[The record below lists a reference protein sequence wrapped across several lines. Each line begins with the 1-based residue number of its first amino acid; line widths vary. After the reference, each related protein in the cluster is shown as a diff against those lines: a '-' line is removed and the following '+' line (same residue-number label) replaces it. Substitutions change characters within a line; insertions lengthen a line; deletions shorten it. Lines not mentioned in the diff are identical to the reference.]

1 MNNRTRLRSEDET
14 DRLSDTVKRQKKFR
28 YQPGDYTVSWICALH
43 IETAAARAMLD
54 CIHDDLPQARN
65 DINTYTL
72 GSIGHHNI
80 VIASLPAGHYGTNNA
95 ATVASNIERSF
106 PSIEIHLMV
115 GIGGGA
121 PGKLDLRL
129 GDIVVGS
136 RVMQYD
142 LGKIVGDGQI
152 ERTGI
157 PTIPPPKLLAYVAK
171 VRAIHEV
178 TPTTVPDI
186 LQEMY
191 NKYPEMATYARPN
204 VQDRL
209 FQADFEHDSA
219 AASCDECDASML
231 VHRLPRTNLRP
242 KIHYEAIA
250 SSNQVMKHGIT
261 RDKIAR
267 ELQVAC
273 FEMEAAGLMNFPY
286 LIIRGICDYSDS
298 HKNKQWQE
306 YAAATAA
313 AYAKE
318 FLNTI
323 PTTKEAT
330 KMAVQAVESRA
341 DEGPLKDWWQ
351 QFLGSLNFEQ
361 IDSRQS
367 NIKAAY
373 TATCK
378 WFLQSP
384 EYLAWIDSAKL
395 SEHHG
400 FLWLSGK
407 PGAGK
412 STILKYVYTR
422 VRKTLSTTNAVISF
436 FFNARGDVL
445 ERSPTGMYRSLLLQ
459 LLKSFPDLQK
469 VCEDSNFVIQNGS
482 CPSSDAIQ
490 ILFRKAI
497 STIGNRSLTC
507 FIDALDECDELQAR
521 EVVQFLEDLGQQAV
535 HDNIELRICF
545 SSRHYPYI
553 FIRKGIRLTLEDQK
567 GHQEDVE
574 RYIQG
579 NLRADPGPLV
589 KEVQAQI
596 LQKSAGVFMWVVLV
610 VDILNKEFARG
621 RMFAVKKRLAE
632 IPDRLS
638 DLFKDIL
645 TRDNENMEDLLLCL
659 QWMLY
664 AKRPLVREE
673 FYFAVSTGLLGG
685 DELTLDYLMTSI
697 SSDMMDRFVVS
708 SSKGLAE
715 VTKSNQHT
723 IQFIHESVRD
733 FLIKDNGLQELWPE
747 FGNGFEQL
755 SHDKLKQCCYKYF
768 KLGATHL
775 LDGDVLWEG
784 NEEVKELRA
793 SLSNRAP
800 FLQYATQNVLYHA
813 DIAASNMLQDN
824 FLAEFE
830 LEDWIISNNL
840 FERYKVRR
848 YTANASLFYILAD
861 KGFSALIQTQ
871 LRHDPNC
878 CALGERYRY
887 PIFAALINKHG
898 DAVQALLR
906 QAASPANE
914 CDASRFLDYM
924 RYDSVYKDEQSFT
937 WAVQNGYKPV
947 VEWLIERGADV
958 NMKNHNTRPPLLI
971 AVEKGHTSITKL
983 LIERGTDVNLKDTR
997 SPHATALIIAIQKH
1011 NDTMAE
1017 MLIEKCAD
1025 INISEV
1031 HGYTPLICALIE
1043 ANYNL
1048 VSLLLDKGADVDAKS
1063 SIGNQSLLHAMKK
1076 GVKKDIIQ
1084 LLIQKGADV
1093 NAKDVSGDTP
1103 LLYAARD
1110 GIQKDIIQL
1119 LIQKGADINAK
1130 NDYGKTSLINAIQ
1143 NSFQHTKQ
1151 EAKEIIQ
1158 LLVEKDAN
1166 FNAKDN
1172 INYTL
1177 LIPLA
1182 IKLETTTEFIQLLIE
1197 RGADI
1202 NAKDNSGQTPLV
1214 LAFKQE
1220 NKELIQLLIEK
1231 GADINA
1237 TDSSDQTPLI
1247 LAIKQGNRNII
1258 QLLIEKGA
1266 DTNALTK
1273 YNQTPL
1279 LYALDWGSNDDIIQ
1293 LLIGQSKDINVE
1305 DDYGR
1310 MPLLYALQQQKDD
1323 NIIRLLIEK
1332 GADVNV
1338 KDGSGR
1344 TSLFLAVYRM
1354 NYNIARL
1361 LIEEGADVNVKDI
1374 YGDTPLQFAIRMN
1387 ENKVTQLLIEKG
1399 ADFSVV
1405 DDKGRTA
1412 LNMSFQMGN
1421 HFITEFL
1428 VERGAD
1434 PSSIGLGGTTSK
1446 ERLDMPYSKSCD
1458 H

>member
-14 DRLSDTVKRQKKFR
+14 DRLSNAVKRHKKFR
-28 YQPGDYTVSWICALH
+28 YQSGDYTVSWICALH

-178 TPTTVPDI
+178 TPTRVPDI

-341 DEGPLKDWWQ
+341 GRLCWV
-351 QFLGSLNFEQ
+351 
-361 IDSRQS
+361 
-367 NIKAAY
+367 
-373 TATCK
+373 
-378 WFLQSP
+378 SP
-384 EYLAWIDSAKL
+384 YPTYLAWIDSAKL

-436 FFNARGDVL
+436 FFNARGDVF

-459 LLKSFPDLQK
+459 LLKSFPDLQE

-497 STIGNRSLTC
+497 STLGNRSLTC

-535 HDNIELRICF
+535 HDNIDLRICF

-567 GHQEDVE
+567 GHEEDVE

-579 NLRADPGPLV
+579 KLRAEPGPLV

-673 FYFAVSTGLLGG
+673 FYFAVSTGLSLDEEDEDPINNFLSPIPG
-685 DELTLDYLMTSI
+685 DV
-697 SSDMMDRFVVS
+697 MDRFVVS

-723 IQFIHESVRD
+723 VQFIHESVRD

-747 FGNGFEQL
+747 FGDGFEQL

-768 KLGATHL
+768 ELGATHL
-775 LDGDVLWEG
+775 LDDDVLWKE
-784 NEEVKELRA
+784 NEKIKELRV
-793 SLSNRAP
+793 SVSNRAP

-813 DIAASNMLQDN
+813 DTAASNMLQDT
-824 FLAEFE
+824 FITKFRLR
-830 LEDWIISNNL
+830 DWIISNNL

-848 YTANASLFYILAD
+848 YTVNASLFYILAE

-871 LRHDPNC
+871 LRYDTDRC
-878 CALGERYRY
+878 ILGERYRY

-906 QAASPANE
+906 QAASPAKE
-914 CDASRFLDYM
+914 RD
-924 RYDSVYKDEQSFT
+924 DSAYKHEQSFT
-937 WAVQNGYKPV
+937 WAVHNGHKLV

-958 NMKNHNTRPPLLI
+958 NLKNHSDRPALLI
-971 AVEKGHTSITKL
+971 AAGKGHTSIAKL
-983 LIERGTDVNLKDTR
+983 LIERGADVNLKDTR
-997 SPHATALIIAIQKH
+997 TPHETALIIAIAKH
-1011 NDTMAE
+1011 NNTTAE
-1017 MLIEKCAD
+1017 M
-1025 INISEV
+1025 
-1031 HGYTPLICALIE
+1031 
-1043 ANYNL
+1043 
-1048 VSLLLDKGADVDAKS
+1048 
-1063 SIGNQSLLHAMKK
+1063 
-1076 GVKKDIIQ
+1076 
-1084 LLIQKGADV
+1084 
-1093 NAKDVSGDTP
+1093 
-1103 LLYAARD
+1103 
-1110 GIQKDIIQL
+1110 
-1119 LIQKGADINAK
+1119 
-1130 NDYGKTSLINAIQ
+1130 
-1143 NSFQHTKQ
+1143 
-1151 EAKEIIQ
+1151 
-1158 LLVEKDAN
+1158 
-1166 FNAKDN
+1166 
-1172 INYTL
+1172 
-1177 LIPLA
+1177 
-1182 IKLETTTEFIQLLIE
+1182 
-1197 RGADI
+1197 
-1202 NAKDNSGQTPLV
+1202 
-1214 LAFKQE
+1214 
-1220 NKELIQLLIEK
+1220 LIEK
-1231 GADINA
+1231 GADIN
-1237 TDSSDQTPLI
+1237 TSDVH
-1247 LAIKQGNRNII
+1247 G
-1258 QLLIEKGA
+1258 
-1266 DTNALTK
+1266 
-1273 YNQTPL
+1273 QTPL
-1279 LYALDWGSNDDIIQ
+1279 LYATRDGIQ
-1293 LLIGQSKDINVE
+1293 KDI
-1305 DDYGR
+1305 DDH
-1310 MPLLYALQQQKDD
+1310 
-1323 NIIRLLIEK
+1323 IIRLLIEK

-1338 KDGSGR
+1338 KDRRGR

-1421 HFITEFL
+1421 DFITEFL
-1428 VERGAD
+1428 IERGAD
-1434 PSSIGLGGTTSK
+1434 PSSIGLGGTTSI